1 MNELFSKHRYKTET
15 FLKDEESLT
24 YKNYTDLML
33 SIFGDTI
40 HKDDRP
46 YDEKW
51 FSLYDDELER
61 LD

>member
-1 MNELFSKHRYKTET
+1 MN
-15 FLKDEESLT
+15 FLVSIDIKQ
-24 YKNYTDLML
+24 NLML